1 MTPSQGDRIKLTH
14 TDDEYTSLSPG
25 AVGTV
30 TDVDTLPAEIT
41 PQNKP
46 EKQIWVDWDSG
57 QRLALVD
64 SQDSFEI
71 IDDDNK
77 NTEQTNE

>member
-1 MTPSQGDRIKLTH
+1 MTPSIGDRIKLTH
-14 TDDEYTSLSPG
+14 TDDQYTSLSTG
-25 AVGTV
+25 ALGTV
-30 TDVDTLPAEIT
+30 TGVDTIPAEIT
-41 PQNKP
+41 PQNRP

-57 QRLALVD
+57 ERLALIN

-71 IDDDNK
+71 VNDDNK